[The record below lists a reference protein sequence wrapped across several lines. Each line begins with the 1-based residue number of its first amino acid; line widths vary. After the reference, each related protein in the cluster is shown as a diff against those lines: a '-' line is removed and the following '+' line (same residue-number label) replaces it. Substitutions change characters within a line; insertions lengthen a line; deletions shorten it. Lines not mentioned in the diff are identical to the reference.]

1 MANKAFVAKNG
12 LTVNTASVI
21 MSQLSG
27 TLTQASGGENLT
39 LDENG
44 QLGTQTNAQIKTNIG
59 AGQVETVTAGN
70 GLTGGGT
77 ASTVTVTMG
86 TPTTLS
92 LIHI

>member
-27 TLTQASGGENLT
+27 TLTPTGGENLT

-44 QLGTQTNAQIKTNIG
+44 QLGTQTNG
-59 AGQVETVTAGN
+59 FR
-70 GLTGGGT
+70 
-77 ASTVTVTMG
+77 
-86 TPTTLS
+86 
-92 LIHI
+92 